1 MLEPNCE
8 IDKRLTCQC
17 LGVLSVRVRGRG
29 GRGVSGHDLDLIV
42 ALALV
47 RFNGHR
53 RSVLVRHGHFAALPS
68 KLAGTTTLKMRKQIM
83 SS

>member
-42 ALALV
+42 ALTLV
-47 RFNGHR
+47 RLNGHR

-68 KLAGTTTLKMRKQIM
+68 KLASATLKMRKQIV